1 MLTLLKRFK
10 KLIIV
15 LIFPYLYV
23 LFLLIAPTNQQILAP
38 GGLTPVQE
46 TVAIEGITM
55 SSQFHTIYVY
65 NYYPMTPFQGFLAS
79 LGDRMDIYPLSIRDK
94 DTSWRD
100 EYLSGQ
106 VSKLSSLQISVIKAY
121 ELANLEDNEISVTYH
136 FEGLMISYRPS
147 RIKDL
152 RIGDIVLSING
163 ENYSD
168 HDEMSFSE
176 LAKVREATLL
186 IKRVTD
192 EEVTYHEISYSLD
205 DDEPSLRFYPNY
217 VIDQASPSFTLP
229 GLDSVVGGP
238 SGGMIQTLSIYVS
251 LLKLNIGDIKIAG
264 TGTIL
269 MSGNVGLIGGI
280 RQKIYTAID
289 EDVDLFFI
297 PKAHLEDIDDM
308 SYPFDLIAVETIEQA
323 VNALYEAIN

>member
-10 KLIIV
+10 KLLIV
-15 LIFPYLYV
+15 LSFPYLYV
-23 LFLLIAPTNQQILAP
+23 LFLLVAPTNQQILAP
-38 GGLTPVQE
+38 GGLTPVYE
-46 TVAIEGITM
+46 TVEIEGITM

-79 LGDRMDIYPLSIRDK
+79 LGDRMDVYPLSVRDK

-100 EYLSGQ
+100 EYLAGQ

-121 ELANLEDNEISVTYH
+121 ELASIEDDKIAITHH

-147 RIKDL
+147 RIKEL
-152 RIGDIVLSING
+152 QIGDIVLSING

-168 HDEMSFSE
+168 HDELE
-176 LAKVREATLL
+176 N
-186 IKRVTD
+186 
-192 EEVTYHEISYSLD
+192 EVSYHEVSYVLD
-205 DDEPSLRFYPNY
+205 DDEPGLRYYPNY
-217 VIDQASPSFTLP
+217 VIEQATPSFTLP

-289 EDVDLFFI
+289 QDVDLFFI

-308 SYPFDLIAVETIEQA
+308 NYPFDLIAVETIEQA